1 MAINIY
7 GKLKEVVEMADFLA
21 GQGSVAGLEE
31 LHARVPWN
39 TYSLEY
45 PKMTE
50 EVRKYVR
57 DKLNSEK
64 EGSEATERVDLVKP
78 SSDIPGRSE
87 DRSKTQPVHR
97 GKRSGRVGKRP
108 SAKPEG

>member
-7 GKLKEVVEMADFLA
+7 KRLLEVVEMADFLA
-21 GQGSVAGLEE
+21 GQGAVAGLEE
-31 LHARVPWN
+31 LHSRVPWN

-64 EGSEATERVDLVKP
+64 EGSEAAGRVNLVEP
-78 SSDIPGRSE
+78 GSDVPGRSE
-87 DRSKTQPVHR
+87 EGSKSKPIHR

>member
-1 MAINIY
+1 MAINIF
-7 GKLKEVVEMADFLA
+7 GKLMEVVEMADFLA

-57 DKLNSEK
+57 HKLNSEK
-64 EGSEATERVDLVKP
+64 EGSEASGRVYLVKP
-78 SSDIPGRSE
+78 SLDIPGRSE
-87 DRSKTQPVHR
+87 AREKTKPVHR
-97 GKRSGRVGKRP
+97 GKGSGRVGKRP